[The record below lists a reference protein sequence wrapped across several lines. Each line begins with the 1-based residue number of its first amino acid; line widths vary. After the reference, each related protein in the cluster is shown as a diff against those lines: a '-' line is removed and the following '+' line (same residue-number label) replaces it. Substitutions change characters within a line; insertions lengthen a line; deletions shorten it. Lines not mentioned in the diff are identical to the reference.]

1 VKSEADFW
9 ACNYCRSINPLKS
22 DRCYSCHT
30 PRAIAAVKP
39 TELSVTDTKPP
50 PVVPVGEFRSSEGR
64 AVLVTIATV
73 AFILATFAGLWLVW
87 VTTGFQPAEAEAEEA
102 VDAVLDQR
110 LLFLSVPAALG
121 VLALVAYGAWISRVV
136 SNVAA
141 IGAGFFRVGPTM
153 AFIEPLIPGVN
164 LYSLPARVAE
174 VIQKLDDSGRGMLLV
189 GLSWILTVGPPV
201 VAALVI
207 RFGYI
212 FASSSELLRT
222 IGIAATLSF
231 SVQAV
236 GLLAGLGV
244 IWHVESL
251 VRARVAAQ
259 STLARTEPPT
269 R

>member
-1 VKSEADFW
+1 MTSEADFW
-9 ACNYCRSINPLKS
+9 ACSQCRSINKIKA

-30 PRAIAAVKP
+30 PREVAAVKP

-73 AFILATFAGLWLVW
+73 AFILATFAGLWLLW
-87 VTTGFQPAEAEAEEA
+87 ATTGFQPAEDEEA
-102 VDAVLDQR
+102 MSSLLDER
-110 LLFLSVPAALG
+110 LPFLAVPAALG

-174 VIQKLDDSGRGMLLV
+174 VIQKLDGSGRGMLLV
-189 GLSWILTVGPPV
+189 GLSWVLTVGPPV

-212 FASSSELLRT
+212 FESSSELLRT
-222 IGIAATLSF
+222 VGIAATASF
-231 SVQAV
+231 AVQAV
-236 GLLAGLGV
+236 GLLVGLGV
-244 IWHVESL
+244 IWHVEAL
-251 VRARVAAQ
+251 FRARAAAQ
-259 STLARTEPPT
+259 SILARTGPPA